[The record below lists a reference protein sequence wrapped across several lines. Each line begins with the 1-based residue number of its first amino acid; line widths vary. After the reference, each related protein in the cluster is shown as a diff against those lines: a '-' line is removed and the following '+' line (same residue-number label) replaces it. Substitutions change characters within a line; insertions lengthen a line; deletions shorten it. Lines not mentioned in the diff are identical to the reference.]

1 MSDTINSEFRRLI
14 DEGVYPVV
22 TLSLLEILN
31 KIEINESNIEYL
43 KETLESYKNYLNLIE
58 NLPLELKEAFLL
70 TLKQNEII
78 SNHETENED
87 KFMLRFYDNV
97 KKINSIDVGML
108 MINEKISV
116 KDIQVLHQVL
126 MDGTSKI
133 DADNYKL
140 RTDDTHF
147 VGSVENGKNVINYF
161 PIRKEENYQAMQ
173 LIASYI
179 NEEVNDE
186 NMILVQ
192 PFIIHGA
199 IAAVQSFDDGNT
211 RLARLIQ
218 HLKIW
223 QLSKQFNISHI
234 NIPAIYLS
242 KSYLLTRAMYRKKI
256 NNIVIDSNNKAWND
270 WITYNLNMFNE
281 QIYFGETNLGKIR

>member
-1 MSDTINSEFRRLI
+1 MSDTINNEFRRLI

-22 TLSLLEILN
+22 TLSLMEMLN

-43 KETLESYKNYLNLIE
+43 KETLESYKNYLKLIE

-108 MINEKISV
+108 MINEKMSV

-133 DADNYKL
+133 DTDNYKL

-161 PIRKEENYQAMQ
+161 PVRKEENYQAMQ
-173 LIASYI
+173 LIANYL
-179 NEEVNDE
+179 NENVNDE

-223 QLSKQFNISHI
+223 QLSNKFNISHI